1 MEFRW
6 EQPNEHTLVLIGYD
20 NQEIAIVKWNN
31 DAEVWELSSEWIGY
45 SSDIS
50 EDFKIDDIEAV
61 KIDALEQ
68 LKESCNDYIEW
79 YKGQIDMIEEL
90 YQDIFLTSKLY

>member
-6 EQPNEHTLVLIGYD
+6 EQMDEYMLVLFGYV
-20 NQEIAIVKWNN
+20 NQKIATVEWNSN
-31 DAEVWELSSEWIGY
+31 AEVWELSSEWLDH

-50 EDFKIDDIEAV
+50 DELGLEDIEEV
-61 KIDALEQ
+61 KKDALEQ
-68 LKESCNDYIEW
+68 LKDACKEHIEW

-90 YQDIFLTSKLY
+90 YQDICLK